1 MSNPHCPLPPRSAEE
16 ASMLSREQYDEA
28 SRLQIFSGC
37 RPETVAM
44 LLEGAF
50 LQKFPE
56 RIDLAKEGDRPD
68 FLHVVVSGAIEL
80 YARYRDRETT
90 VEVIGPPNSF
100 IAAAVVLDRPHLKS
114 ARVIEPARILML
126 PAASVRK
133 ALPEDAAF
141 AARIA
146 VELATAYRAVTRDLK
161 NQKLRTG
168 LERLANWLARR
179 DQETGATHRIYHSV
193 RQESAGGPTRHGA
206 RKPVAKFRHAGPF
219 RRQGQRSPGR
229 DRRPRRSG
237 ATRQTRPADRRSV
250 VLTNGA
256 RRRGKAFRL
265 CGATTFSSPQRFIQ
279 AATEKACDGSPS
291 QRGV

>member
-1 MSNPHCPLPPRSAEE
+1 
-16 ASMLSREQYDEA
+16 MLSREQYDEA

-37 RPETVAM
+37 RSETVAL

-90 VEVIGPPNSF
+90 IEVIGPPNSF

-114 ARVIEPARILML
+114 ARVIEAARILML
-126 PAASVRK
+126 PAASVRR

-179 DQETGATHRIYHSV
+179 DRETGATHRIIIPFDKKVLAAQLGMAPENLSRNFATLARFGV
-193 RQESAGGPTRHGA
+193 RVKGPRVEIGDPA
-206 RKPVAKFRHAGPF
+206 ALEQLAKPDPLIDD
-219 RRQGQRSPGR
+219 P
-229 DRRPRRSG
+229 
-237 ATRQTRPADRRSV
+237 
-250 VLTNGA
+250 
-256 RRRGKAFRL
+256 
-265 CGATTFSSPQRFIQ
+265 SS
-279 AATEKACDGSPS
+279 
-291 QRGV
+291 